1 MKKQLLIAAFALIAT
16 TTLAQENEKTLYL
29 IDGVPTTKETVD
41 QLPPEA
47 MKNMNVMRG
56 VESVVLITTHANN
69 KPELDNVV
77 VVRCPKQT
85 QSKDESISISG
96 TIDGEEATVEI
107 DEKLKGTT
115 VRVRNVKF
123 DKNGKN
129 PTPSADDPLFVVKFP
144 DGTVQGGGQ
153 ISDFK
158 PEDIRA
164 ITVYKDD
171 QNTEQFK
178 QYGDT
183 QNGVIYIELKK

>member
-29 IDGVPTTKETVD
+29 IDGVPTTKEVVD
-41 QLPPEA
+41 QLPPEQI
-47 MKNMNVMRG
+47 KNMNVMRG
-56 VESVVLITTHANN
+56 VESVVLITI
-69 KPELDNVV
+69 KPESKWYDACLVQAG
-77 VVRCPKQT
+77 QT
-85 QSKDESISISG
+85 PSQNESISISS

-115 VRVRNVKF
+115 VRVRQVKI
-123 DKNGKN
+123 GKDGKKVSA
-129 PTPSADDPLFVVKFP
+129 SADDPLFVVKFP

-158 PEDIRA
+158 PEDIKA
-164 ITVYKDD
+164 ITVYKDG

>member
-16 TTLAQENEKTLYL
+16 TTLAQETEKTLYL
-29 IDGVPTTKETVD
+29 IDGVPAKKEAVD

-47 MKNMNVMRG
+47 VKNMNVMRG

-85 QSKDESISISG
+85 QSKDESISISSS
-96 TIDGEEATVEI
+96 IDGEKATVEI

-115 VRVRNVKF
+115 VRVRQVKI
-123 DKNGKN
+123 GKDGKKVSA
-129 PTPSADDPLFVVKFP
+129 SADDPLFVVKFP

-158 PEDIRA
+158 PEDIKA

-183 QNGVIYIELKK
+183 SNGVIYIELKK

>member
-1 MKKQLLIAAFALIAT
+1 MKKLIFMAAFAVATLT
-16 TTLAQENEKTLYL
+16 TTAQEPSKTLYL
-29 IDGVPTTKETVD
+29 VNGEPTTKEVVD
-41 QLPPEA
+41 QLPPEQI
-47 MKNMNVMRG
+47 KNMNVMRG

-85 QSKDESISISG
+85 QSKDESISISSS
-96 TIDGEEATVEI
+96 IDGEEATVEI

-115 VRVRNVKF
+115 VRVRQVKI
-123 DKNGKN
+123 GKDGKKVSA
-129 PTPSADDPLFVVKFP
+129 SADDPLFVVKFP

-158 PEDIRA
+158 PENIRA
-164 ITVYKDD
+164 ITVYKDNK
-171 QNTEQFK
+171 NTEQFK

-183 QNGVIYIELKK
+183 SKGVIYIELK

>member
-1 MKKQLLIAAFALIAT
+1 MKKLIFMAAFAVAT
-16 TTLAQENEKTLYL
+16 LTATAQEPSKTLYL
-29 IDGVPTTKETVD
+29 VNGEPTTKEVVD
-41 QLPPEA
+41 QLPPEQI
-47 MKNMNVMRG
+47 KNMNVMRG

-85 QSKDESISISG
+85 QSKDESISISSS
-96 TIDGEEATVEI
+96 IDGEEATVEI

-115 VRVRNVKF
+115 VRVRQVKI
-123 DKNGKN
+123 GKDGKKVSA
-129 PTPSADDPLFVVKFP
+129 SADDPLFVVKFP

-158 PEDIRA
+158 PENIRA
-164 ITVYKDD
+164 ITVYKDNK
-171 QNTEQFK
+171 NTEQFK

-183 QNGVIYIELKK
+183 SKGVIYIELK